1 MGQKRQP
8 SSEGREDH
16 ICLVGSRIMGPW
28 LSLGESLSE
37 TMNCLQGGI
46 NFYCVPAFACG
57 KIDTGAINSIKVKQQ
72 IKLHKVGS
80 SGGNSDGE
88 T

>member
-1 MGQKRQP
+1 
-8 SSEGREDH
+8 
-16 ICLVGSRIMGPW
+16 
-28 LSLGESLSE
+28 
-37 TMNCLQGGI
+37 MNCLQGGI

-72 IKLHKVGS
+72 IKLYKVGS
-80 SGGNSDGE
+80 SGRNSDGE